1 MKTLQQYIPSGSR
14 HRLLFTSHYPEGVVF
29 MDMGVS
35 LSMAIEPLL
44 SNRRISLI
52 ADETIDD
59 IIKSHIV
66 SDPEIGEYV
75 AIRNIGIL
83 FEPALQLDLH
93 AKFSSWS
100 KTYALIVDVAEGSI
114 KNDVFYLAGTNDQS
128 YSINLSDIPYKTYY
142 DEI

>member
-1 MKTLQQYIPSGSR
+1 MKTLRQYIPKGSR

-44 SNRRISLI
+44 SNKRISLI

-59 IIKSHIV
+59 IVKSRV
-66 SDPEIGEYV
+66 ASCVEIGEYI
-75 AIRNIGIL
+75 AIRNIGVL
-83 FEPALQLDLH
+83 FEPALKLDLH

-100 KTYALIVDVAEGSI
+100 KTYALIVDCAEGTI
-114 KNDVFYLAGTNDQS
+114 KNDVFYLAGANDQS